1 MRRCNRVGS
10 TVCCLAMAGTALWIS
25 SSCLLPVCL
34 QTDTCCGCTEQ
45 RWRPTLGASALMAQY
60 SDVRSIALL
69 RCRRWDSIEAKQGHQ
84 QAYLN
89 SSWCKAPG
97 SCILAHATLDL
108 VQQFHYML
116 QASGGLMAPQ
126 VCSSHQAQHLRQHQN
141 SEGDARVVAAAAQPG
156 VAVVCPKCL
165 AWPQAAVAQRRGSLQ
180 QHLCHRQLLED
191 ERACTMHKSH

>member
-1 MRRCNRVGS
+1 MRRCSRVGS
-10 TVCCLAMAGTALWIS
+10 TVCCLAMAGTALWRS

-97 SCILAHATLDL
+97 SCILAHAKLDL
-108 VQQFHYML
+108 VQQFHL
-116 QASGGLMAPQ
+116 CAAGVRWPHGSTGVLKPSGTASAPAPEQRGGRTCCCSCCTAWCSCRLSQMPGLAAGSCGTEARKPPAAPLPQ
-126 VCSSHQAQHLRQHQN
+126 VA
-141 SEGDARVVAAAAQPG
+141 P
-156 VAVVCPKCL
+156 
-165 AWPQAAVAQRRGSLQ
+165 
-180 QHLCHRQLLED
+180 
-191 ERACTMHKSH
+191 